1 MSIGGSMSEAGSDGQ
16 VVETGLRAGLE
27 AICMRNILDTP
38 GTILYFKDRQGR
50 FITVSVGCARLY
62 GRTPEEMVG
71 LTDFDLTDHA
81 HALELLADEQRIM
94 DTGEPLIDKEEADRL
109 VDQPGTWVESSKFPL
124 RGPDGTI
131 IGTFGYSRDVSR
143 WELAE
148 RQLTQ
153 MAVDVA
159 DSHAQLMQ
167 VEAQLRAV
175 LNGSRDAIALYD
187 RDLRYRYINP
197 AGERLKGKS
206 SSEVIGRTDRETG
219 TPRAWLDILEAA
231 LTDVLDTG
239 RPRELEFPELE
250 APRSAALWFHLSLS
264 PDLDS
269 TGAVVGV
276 MGSIR
281 DITHIKRAERSQAY
295 QALHDPLTGLANRT
309 LLMDRLGKALAR
321 LERAPGRIGLLFID
335 LDHFKQVNDSHGHAV
350 GDRILL
356 DVARRLKTVAR
367 RGDTVAR
374 LGGDEFVLLCDNV
387 EPGRIESIA
396 QRLLSSLSEP
406 YDDMGPFPSPSA
418 SIGTATTEDPQASAS
433 GLLHAADS
441 AMYQA
446 KTNGRNRFE
455 ASPAVTR

>member
-1 MSIGGSMSEAGSDGQ
+1 MTIGGSMSDADSDEQ
-16 VVETGLRAGLE
+16 VTDSGLLSDVE
-27 AICMRNILDTP
+27 AICLRNVLDTP

-50 FITVSVGCARLY
+50 FLTVSIDCARLY
-62 GRTPEEMVG
+62 GRTQDEMIG

-81 HALELLADEQRIM
+81 HALELIADEQRIM
-94 DTGEPLIDKEEADRL
+94 DTGEPLIDKEEVDRL
-109 VDQPGTWVESSKFPL
+109 VDQAGTWVESSKFPL
-124 RGPDGTI
+124 RGADGTI

-153 MAVDVA
+153 TAADLA
-159 DSHAQLMQ
+159 DSHAHLTQ

-197 AGERLKGKS
+197 VGERLKGKTS
-206 SSEVIGRTDRETG
+206 AEVIGRTDRETG
-219 TPRAWLDILEAA
+219 TPEAWLDVLEAA
-231 LTDVLDTG
+231 LTDVLHTG

-250 APRSAALWFHLSLS
+250 APLSAAAWFHLSLS
-264 PDLDS
+264 PDIDG
-269 TGAVVGV
+269 TGTVVGV

-281 DITHIKRAERSQAY
+281 DITHIKRAERSQAH

-309 LLMDRLGKALAR
+309 LLMDRLGKALAQ

-335 LDHFKQVNDSHGHAV
+335 LDHFKQVNDTHGHAV

-356 DVARRLKTVAR
+356 DVARRLKAVAR

-387 EPGRIESIA
+387 EPGRIEAIA
-396 QRLLSSLSEP
+396 ERLLHSLSEP
-406 YDDMGPFPSPSA
+406 YDDVGPSSSPSA
-418 SIGTATTEDPQASAS
+418 SIGAATTENSQTSAS

-441 AMYQA
+441 AMYRA

-455 ASPAVTR
+455 VSPAVTP

>member
-1 MSIGGSMSEAGSDGQ
+1 MTIGGSMTESPPDREDATEV
-16 VVETGLRAGLE
+16 VVEDVV
-27 AICMRNILDTP
+27 AICIRNVLDTP
-38 GTILYFKDRQGR
+38 GTIAYFKDRQGR
-50 FITVSVGCARLY
+50 FITVSIDCARLY
-62 GRTPEEMVG
+62 GRTQEEMVG
-71 LTDFDLTDHA
+71 LTDFDLTDHT

-94 DTGEPLIDKEEADRL
+94 ETGEPLIDKEEVDRL
-109 VDQPGTWVESSKFPL
+109 VNQAGTWVETSKFPL
-124 RGPDGTI
+124 RAIDGTI

-148 RQLTQ
+148 QKLSQ
-153 MAVDVA
+153 MAAEVA
-159 DSHAQLMQ
+159 DSHAQLAQ
-167 VEAQLRAV
+167 AEAQLRAV
-175 LNGSRDAIALYD
+175 LNGSSDAIALYD

-197 AGERLKGKS
+197 AGERLKGKTF
-206 SSEVIGRTDRETG
+206 SEVIGRTDRETG
-219 TPRAWLDILEAA
+219 TPHAWLDELEAA

-250 APRSAALWFHLSLS
+250 APLSAASWFHLSLS
-264 PDLDS
+264 PDLDA

-295 QALHDPLTGLANRT
+295 RALHDPLTGLANRT
-309 LLMDRLGKALAR
+309 LLMDRLGKALAQ
-321 LERAPGRIGLLFID
+321 LERSPGRIGLLFID
-335 LDHFKQVNDSHGHAV
+335 LDHFKQVNDTHGHAV

-356 DVARRLKTVAR
+356 DVARRLKAVAR

-387 EPGRIESIA
+387 EPGRIEAIA
-396 QRLLSSLSEP
+396 ERLLHSLSEP
-406 YDDMGPFPSPSA
+406 FDDVGPSSA
-418 SIGTATTEDPQASAS
+418 SIGTATTEDPQSSAS

-441 AMYQA
+441 AMYRA

-455 ASPAVTR
+455 VSPPLTG